1 MLFENIETDRLI
13 LKNICSED
21 RECIFSQF
29 SDDVVNRYLFDADPL
44 TDISGADEIIE
55 FYLEP
60 EPRMQHRWI
69 VIRKIDGIKMCTCGF
84 HCWDQE
90 EGKVEVGY
98 DLKEEF
104 WGNGYMQEAMKGIL
118 SFAKHKMKVREIKA
132 CIYINN
138 EKSIRLVEN
147 LGFILT
153 GTSYEI
159 LNSKKYLHNVYTL
172 YFSPKNEENYPV

>member
-21 RECIFSQF
+21 REFIFSQF

-69 VIRKIDGIKMCTCGF
+69 VIRKIDGIKMGTCGF

-98 DLKEEF
+98 KYSFEECDAHRII
-104 WGNGYMQEAMKGIL
+104 GMCNHYRMIAIYML
-118 SFAKHKMKVREIKA
+118 F
-132 CIYINN
+132 
-138 EKSIRLVEN
+138 
-147 LGFILT
+147 
-153 GTSYEI
+153 
-159 LNSKKYLHNVYTL
+159 
-172 YFSPKNEENYPV
+172 